1 MIREDSREQ
10 VELIREVFAYSE
22 RFRGSTFV
30 IKIANEIIDHP
41 DFPQHARDLALLHNA
56 GIRTVIVPGARRRI
70 DEVLERFNEEKH
82 FQDGIRITPPASID
96 LIKMAAFDVAHRVMS
111 ALSGHRITAVIGN
124 WVRARSRGVHSGI
137 DFGRTGIVDRIRLEA
152 VTLSL
157 DQGCVPIFPCIGHNQ
172 TGAPFN
178 LSSDELA
185 GSLAGTLSARKL
197 FHLGAHPVMRTP
209 DWNVPG
215 TVEVLENGRIFRM
228 TPEDVPEILS
238 LNPEKPG
245 REELESAAAAC
256 RAGIDRAHIL
266 DGHRPGALLTEI
278 FSNLGTGTMIFA
290 DDYERL
296 RPMEPA
302 DLPGILE
309 IMRPLAAEGILVE
322 RTREEL
328 KHKLGD
334 YWVYA
339 IDGVVHGC
347 AALHPAGEH
356 SGEIAGL
363 AVDPRCAQLGIGAKL
378 LTRLTEKA
386 AETGITRLFALT
398 TRTADW
404 FLARGFREAGAA
416 DLPHERRA
424 LYNPQ
429 RGSRV
434 LIKDISNRP
443 RTPHSPAAPEHR

>member
-1 MIREDSREQ
+1 MTLRYPITYPQLSMIQEAVHEQ
-10 VELIREVFAYSE
+10 VELIREVFAYTE
-22 RFRGSTFV
+22 RFRGSIFV

-70 DEVLERFNEEKH
+70 DEVLERFNEEKI
-82 FQDGIRITPPASID
+82 FRDGIRITPPASID
-96 LIKMAAFDVAHRVMS
+96 LIKTAAFDVAHRVMT

-124 WVRARSRGVHSGI
+124 WVRARSRGIHSGI
-137 DFGRTGIVDRIRLEA
+137 DFGRTGIVDRIRLDALTRFIE
-152 VTLSL
+152 
-157 DQGCVPIFPCIGHNQ
+157 QGSVPIFPCIGHNE
-172 TGAPFN
+172 TGHPFN

-185 GSLAGTLSARKL
+185 GSLAVSLNAEKL
-197 FHLGAHPVMRTP
+197 FHLGAHPVMRSPQWKVP
-209 DWNVPG
+209 DSVQ
-215 TVEVLENGRIFRM
+215 VLEDGRISRM
-228 TPEDVPEILS
+228 IPEAVPEILS
-238 LNPEKPG
+238 LNPNMPG
-245 REELESAAAAC
+245 REELRSAAETC
-256 RAGIDRAHIL
+256 RAGIHRAHIL
-266 DGHRPGALLTEI
+266 DGRQSGVLLTEI
-278 FSNLGTGTMIFA
+278 FSNLGAGTMIFA

-328 KHKLGD
+328 KDKIAD

-339 IDGVVHGC
+339 IDGAVHGC

-356 SGEIAGL
+356 CAEIAGL
-363 AVDPRCAQLGIGAKL
+363 AVDPRFAQLGIGAKL
-378 LTRLTEKA
+378 LSRLTEKA

-398 TRTADW
+398 THTADW
-404 FLARGFREAGAA
+404 FLARGFRSGSA
-416 DLPHERRA
+416 DELPPERRA
-424 LYNPQ
+424 LYNQQ

-434 LIKDISNRP
+434 LVKDI
-443 RTPHSPAAPEHR
+443 

>member
-1 MIREDSREQ
+1 MIQEAVHEQ

-22 RFRGSTFV
+22 RFRSSIFV

-111 ALSGHRITAVIGN
+111 ALSGHRITAVIGS
-124 WVRARSRGVHSGI
+124 WVRARSRGVRSGI

-152 VTLSL
+152 VKLSL
-157 DQGCVPIFPCIGHNQ
+157 EQGSVPIFPCIGHNE
-172 TGAPFN
+172 TGHPFN
-178 LSSDELA
+178 LSSNELA
-185 GSLAGTLSARKL
+185 GSLAVSLNAEKL
-197 FHLGAHPVMRTP
+197 FHLNAHPVMRSP
-209 DWNVPG
+209 DWKVPDS
-215 TVEVLENGRIFRM
+215 VQVLENGRIPRM
-228 TPEDVPEILS
+228 IPEDVPEILS
-238 LNPEKPG
+238 LNPNMPG
-245 REELESAAAAC
+245 REELASAADAC
-256 RAGIDRAHIL
+256 RAGIDRVHIL
-266 DGHRPGALLTEI
+266 DGRRSGALLTEI

-302 DLPGILE
+302 DLPGVLE
-309 IMRPLAAEGILVE
+309 IMRPLAVEGILVE
-322 RTREEL
+322 RSREEL
-328 KHKLGD
+328 KDKLDD

-378 LTRLTEKA
+378 LTRLIEKA

-416 DLPHERRA
+416 ELSGERRA

-434 LIKDISNRP
+434 LIKDISHRP
-443 RTPHSPAAPEHR
+443 RTPHSPAVPE